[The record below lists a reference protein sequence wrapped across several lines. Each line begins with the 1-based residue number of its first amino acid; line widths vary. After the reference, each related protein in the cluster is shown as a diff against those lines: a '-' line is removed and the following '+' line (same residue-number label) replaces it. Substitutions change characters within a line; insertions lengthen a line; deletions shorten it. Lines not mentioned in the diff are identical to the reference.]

1 MAQKNYK
8 PRSPI
13 MNNNNA
19 VDSAIAESLNKSITQ
34 KKQEH
39 PKKLLV
45 LDDTKNTKKGRP
57 KKLSEKKYDK
67 KVNTYLTNEDYEK
80 LKMIADNNEE
90 TVAKFVRKIIKDY
103 INGLN

>member
-8 PRSPI
+8 SNNSI
-13 MNNNNA
+13 MNNNDA
-19 VDSAIAESLNKSITQ
+19 ADSAVAESLDKSIAKKNQEHQ
-34 KKQEH
+34 KK
-39 PKKLLV
+39 LIV
-45 LDDTKNTKKGRP
+45 LADAQNTKKGRP
-57 KKLSEKKYDK
+57 KKLSEKKYNK